1 MKAILVIAI
10 IFLIVLV
17 LKKPAFGNEAKLLGQ
32 VAPDFNLKNSQGEN
46 VSLASFQGQWLV
58 VFFYPKD
65 DTPGCTAE
73 ACSFRDNFDD
83 IKKLNA
89 SIVGISVDSSESH
102 QKFKEKHNLP
112 FMLLADEAG
121 NVAKQYGAL
130 NNFLIFKFAKR
141 QSFIID
147 PEGLIRRVYR
157 SVSPSKHAL
166 EIKEDLQQLIENS

>member
-73 ACSFRDNFDD
+73 ACSFRDNYDD

-112 FMLLADEAG
+112 FMLLADEG
-121 NVAKQYGAL
+121 CNVAKQYGAL